1 MDKTECVGIQ
11 KIKKIQQRQL
21 TYTRMETERPKIK
34 VILSTTDKIVEILG
48 WIILLVLWGWTF
60 THYSSLP
67 DTIPTHFNA
76 AGEADGFGTKVSIIA
91 LPVIA
96 SLLFIGITVLNRY
109 PHSFN
114 YPTAITQDNAL
125 RLYTLATRM
134 LRFLKLVLVV
144 VFGGIE
150 FMTIQ
155 HATGKAAGLGVWFLP
170 LTLVLV
176 FLPLIYFVIKSIK
189 VK

>member
-1 MDKTECVGIQ
+1 
-11 KIKKIQQRQL
+11 
-21 TYTRMETERPKIK
+21 MEEERPKIK
-34 VILSTTDKIVEILG
+34 LIPTTADNLVDLLG
-48 WIILLVLWGWTF
+48 WIMLLSIWALTT
-60 THYSSLP
+60 THYSTLP

-76 AGEADGFGTKVSIIA
+76 AGEADGFGSKASIIG

-96 SLLFIGITVLNRY
+96 TLLFIGLTVLNRY
-109 PHSFN
+109 PHIFN
-114 YPTAITQDNAL
+114 YPLAITEDNAL

-134 LRFLKLVLVV
+134 LRYLKLVLVL

-155 HATGKAAGLGVWFLP
+155 HATGKGAGLGVWFLP

-176 FLPLIYFVIKSIK
+176 FLPLIYFVVKSVQTNK
-189 VK
+189 

>member
-1 MDKTECVGIQ
+1 
-11 KIKKIQQRQL
+11 
-21 TYTRMETERPKIK
+21 MEEERPKIK
-34 VILSTTDKIVEILG
+34 LIPTTADNLVDLLG
-48 WIILLVLWGWTF
+48 WIMLLSIWALTT
-60 THYSSLP
+60 THYSTLP

-76 AGEADGFGTKVSIIA
+76 AGEADGFGSKASIIG

-96 SLLFIGITVLNRY
+96 TLLFIGLTVLNRY
-109 PHSFN
+109 PHIFN
-114 YPTAITQDNAL
+114 YPLAITEDNAL

-134 LRFLKLVLVV
+134 LRYLKLVLVL

-155 HATGKAAGLGVWFLP
+155 HATGKGAGLGVWFLP

-176 FLPLIYFVIKSIK
+176 FLPLIYFVVKSVQANK
-189 VK
+189 

>member
-1 MDKTECVGIQ
+1 
-11 KIKKIQQRQL
+11 
-21 TYTRMETERPKIK
+21 MEIERPKINL
-34 VILSTTDKIVEILG
+34 IPSTSDKIVEILG
-48 WIILLVLWGWTF
+48 WLILLALWGLTF
-60 THYSSLP
+60 THYSTLP
-67 DTIPTHFNA
+67 GTIPTHFNA

-96 SLLFIGITVLNRY
+96 TLLFIGLTVLNRY
-109 PHSFN
+109 PHIFN

-125 RLYTLATRM
+125 RQYTLATRM
-134 LRFLKLVLVV
+134 LRYLKLVLVL

-155 HATGKAAGLGVWFLP
+155 NATGKAAGLGTWFLP

-176 FLPLIYFVIKSIK
+176 FLPLIYFVVKSVQANK
-189 VK
+189 

>member
-1 MDKTECVGIQ
+1 
-11 KIKKIQQRQL
+11 
-21 TYTRMETERPKIK
+21 METERPKITL
-34 VILSTTDKIVEILG
+34 IPTTADKLVDLLG
-48 WIILLVLWGWTF
+48 WLILIALWGWTF
-60 THYSSLP
+60 THYSTLP

-76 AGEADGFGTKVSIIA
+76 SGEADGFGSKASIIG

-96 SLLFIGITVLNRY
+96 TLLFIGVTVLNRY
-109 PHSFN
+109 PHIFN
-114 YPTAITQDNAL
+114 YPTAITEDNAL

-134 LRFLKLVLVV
+134 LRYLKLVLVL

-155 HATGKAAGLGVWFLP
+155 NATGEEAGLGAWFLP

-176 FLPLIYFVIKSIK
+176 FLPLIYFVFKSVQANK
-189 VK
+189 

>member
-1 MDKTECVGIQ
+1 MEVG
-11 KIKKIQQRQL
+11 
-21 TYTRMETERPKIK
+21 RPKIK
-34 VILSTTDKIVEILG
+34 LIPTTADKLVDILG
-48 WIILLVLWGWTF
+48 WIILLALWALTI
-60 THYSSLP
+60 TNYSSLP

-76 AGEADGFGTKVSIIA
+76 AGEADGFGSKVTILS

-96 SLLFIGITVLNRY
+96 TLLFIGLTVLNRY

-134 LRFLKLVLVV
+134 LRYLKLVLVV

-155 HATGKAAGLGVWFLP
+155 NATGKAAGLGVWFLP
-170 LTLVLV
+170 LTLVLI
-176 FLPLIYFVIKSIK
+176 FLPLIYFLIKSVQANK
-189 VK
+189 

>member
-1 MDKTECVGIQ
+1 
-11 KIKKIQQRQL
+11 
-21 TYTRMETERPKIK
+21 METERPKIK
-34 VILSTTDKIVEILG
+34 LIPTNADMLVELLG
-48 WIILLVLWGWTF
+48 WIVLLTIWGWTF
-60 THYSSLP
+60 TYYSSLP

-76 AGEADGFGTKVSIIA
+76 AGEADGFGTKVSLIA

-96 SLLFIGITVLNRY
+96 TLLFIGLTVLNRY

-125 RLYTLATRM
+125 QLYTLATRM

-155 HATGKAAGLGVWFLP
+155 HATGKGAGLGVWFLP
-170 LTLVLV
+170 LTLVLI
-176 FLPLIYFVIKSIK
+176 FLPLIYFVVKSVQANK
-189 VK
+189 

>member
-1 MDKTECVGIQ
+1 
-11 KIKKIQQRQL
+11 
-21 TYTRMETERPKIK
+21 MEEERPKIK
-34 VILSTTDKIVEILG
+34 LIPTTADNLVDLLG
-48 WIILLVLWGWTF
+48 WIMLLSIWGWTF
-60 THYSSLP
+60 THYSALP

-76 AGEADGFGTKVSIIA
+76 AGEADGFGSKASIIG
-91 LPVIA
+91 LPFIA
-96 SLLFIGITVLNRY
+96 TLLFIGLTVLNRY
-109 PHSFN
+109 PHIFN

-134 LRFLKLVLVV
+134 LRYLKLVLVL

-150 FMTIQ
+150 LLTIQ

-176 FLPLIYFVIKSIK
+176 FLPLIYFVVKSVQK
-189 VK
+189 K

>member
-1 MDKTECVGIQ
+1 
-11 KIKKIQQRQL
+11 
-21 TYTRMETERPKIK
+21 MEEERPKITL
-34 VILSTTDKIVEILG
+34 IPTTADKLVELLG
-48 WIILLVLWGWTF
+48 WLILLALWGLTISHF
-60 THYSSLP
+60 STLP

-76 AGEADGFGTKVSIIA
+76 SGEADGFGSKASIIG

-96 SLLFIGITVLNRY
+96 SLLFVGLTVLNRY
-109 PHSFN
+109 PHIFN
-114 YPTAITQDNAL
+114 YPTAITEDNTL

-134 LRFLKLVLVV
+134 LRYLKLVLVL

-155 HATGKAAGLGVWFLP
+155 HAAGEASGLGVWFLP

-176 FLPLIYFVIKSIK
+176 FLPLIYFVVKSVQANK
-189 VK
+189 

>member
-1 MDKTECVGIQ
+1 MK
-11 KIKKIQQRQL
+11 
-21 TYTRMETERPKIK
+21 MEVERPKIK
-34 VILSTTDKIVEILG
+34 LIPTTADKLVDLLG
-48 WIILLVLWGWTF
+48 WIILLALWGWTI

-67 DTIPTHFNA
+67 GTIPTHFNA
-76 AGEADGFGTKVSIIA
+76 AGEADGFGSKVSIIA

-96 SLLFIGITVLNRY
+96 SVLFIGLTLLNRY

-125 RLYTLATRM
+125 RQYTLATRM
-134 LRFLKLVLVV
+134 LRYLKLVLLL

-155 HATGKAAGLGVWFLP
+155 NATGKAAGLGVWFLP

-176 FLPLIYFVIKSIK
+176 FLPLIYFVVKSVQTNK
-189 VK
+189 

>member
-1 MDKTECVGIQ
+1 MEVG
-11 KIKKIQQRQL
+11 
-21 TYTRMETERPKIK
+21 RPKIK
-34 VILSTTDKIVEILG
+34 LIPTTADKLVEALG
-48 WIILLVLWGWTF
+48 WLILLALWGWTI

-67 DTIPTHFNA
+67 GTIPTHFNA
-76 AGEADGFGTKVSIIA
+76 TGQADGFGSKATILS

-96 SLLFIGITVLNRY
+96 SLLFIGLTVLNRY

-134 LRFLKLVLVV
+134 LRYLKLVLVL

-155 HATGKAAGLGVWFLP
+155 HATGKAAGLGAWFLP

-176 FLPLIYFVIKSIK
+176 FLPLVYFVINSFKSN
-189 VK
+189 

>member
-1 MDKTECVGIQ
+1 MEVG
-11 KIKKIQQRQL
+11 
-21 TYTRMETERPKIK
+21 RPKIK
-34 VILSTTDKIVEILG
+34 LIPTTADKLVDILG
-48 WIILLVLWGWTF
+48 WIILLALWALTI
-60 THYSSLP
+60 TNYSSLP

-76 AGEADGFGTKVSIIA
+76 AGEADGFGSKVTILS

-96 SLLFIGITVLNRY
+96 TLLFIGLTVLNRY

-134 LRFLKLVLVV
+134 LRYLKLVLVL

-155 HATGKAAGLGVWFLP
+155 NATGKAAGLGVWFLP
-170 LTLVLV
+170 LTLVLI
-176 FLPLIYFVIKSIK
+176 FLPLIYFLIKSVQK
-189 VK
+189 N